1 VKDETLQ
8 DNPEP
13 STRTFHRTMGQKA
26 PKANMNR
33 GKKYSNKLGS
43 VERFG
48 TPTVSPPKSGQSQTF
63 RQRQAPPAGA
73 KNGHGFKPGQ
83 FAGRLPMPDTAPPP
97 RARPSQSSRQFPA
110 SSALPNPLDDP
121 SQSSRQSPASSALLN
136 PLDDPIPEFTS
147 VMNATL
153 ERMADIM
160 RGFRGEVVIQAEFGR
175 LIMSHIPAN
184 LILSPDSLQSSPE
197 AEVRN
202 LLLPNVQDP
211 TNSTGVFFSPVLTT
225 LPNDVNYLVDMKN
238 RAGEAMWEQNTHS
251 WSVIYEI
258 VCHDTRNPGSNEF
271 SVEINGE
278 TFNARIKTRRHF
290 GAINVHG
297 TRRHWDFRIAAFG
310 FGNKESNDKLYGNFA
325 RAIQKSLYIP

>member
-1 VKDETLQ
+1 MKDETLQ

-13 STRTFHRTMGQKA
+13 STRTFRRTMGQKA

-33 GKKYSNKLGS
+33 DKKYSHKLGS
-43 VERFG
+43 VEIFE
-48 TPTVSPPKSGQSQTF
+48 TPTVSPPKSGQSQNF
-63 RQRQAPPAGA
+63 RQRRAPPAGA
-73 KNGHGFKPGQ
+73 KSGHGLKPGQ
-83 FAGRLPMPDTAPPP
+83 FAGRLPMPDAAPPP
-97 RARPSQSSRQFPA
+97 RARPSQPSRQFPA

-121 SQSSRQSPASSALLN
+121 
-136 PLDDPIPEFTS
+136 IPEFTS
-147 VMNATL
+147 VMNAAL

-184 LILSPDSLQSSPE
+184 LIPSPDSLQSSPE
-197 AEVRN
+197 AEVRS
-202 LLLPNVQDP
+202 LLLPNLQDP
-211 TNSTGVFFSPVLTT
+211 TNSTRVFFSPVLTT

-238 RAGEAMWEQNTHS
+238 PAGEAMWEQNTHN

-278 TFNARIKTRRHF
+278 TFNAQIKTRRHF

-310 FGNKESNDKLYGNFA
+310 FGNKERNDKLYGDFA